1 MSYLPEMIFFCYQIF
16 SWCQDRNIDP
26 YVKSTLQNRPERL
39 IIYCGTNDM
48 KNNRLQSIADNILS
62 SAKSRQQRN
71 IVVQVSSLVSR
82 KDHLGKKCKA
92 VSNIFKKKCNE
103 MNLAF
108 ISQGNIRTQ

>member
-1 MSYLPEMIFFCYQIF
+1 
-16 SWCQDRNIDP
+16 
-26 YVKSTLQNRPERL
+26 
-39 IIYCGTNDM
+39 M

-92 VSNIFKKKCNE
+92 VNNIFKKKCNE
-103 MNLAF
+103 MNLAL